1 MPRYSGTGRSG
12 AETPDILELRRLR
25 ETQSDL
31 TSAIDLQIELIKLER
46 RVRGRVPLPAID
58 LAPARVQERLNGGL
72 PLLRFSDI
80 PLNWSDFRFLFRSVA
95 DLMRRHDS
103 LEERDYRRAEA
114 LAREGNQ
121 LEPVVVQWFTTA
133 VEPASATL
141 LPEAAGLEPVVQL
154 AMRPFLM
161 RCAEVCS
168 RLDFRAWTRG
178 CCPLCAGEP
187 EFAAITP
194 AAERLLICG
203 RCTTRWPF
211 DALTC
216 PFCANDDRSR
226 ITSFASRDGLYR
238 ISACDVC
245 QRYVKAFDG
254 RHASRPLMLEVDTI
268 ATLPLDAAAVQ
279 RGYQG

>member
-1 MPRYSGTGRSG
+1 MPRYSGAGRSG
-12 AETPDILELRRLR
+12 VETPDVIELRRLR
-25 ETQSDL
+25 EAHPDL
-31 TSAIDLQIELIKLER
+31 ASAIDLQIELVKLER
-46 RVRGRVPLPAID
+46 SVRGRVPLPAID
-58 LAPARVQERLNGGL
+58 LDPARVQEHLATGR

-80 PLNWSDFRFLFRSVA
+80 PHNWSDFRYLFRKVA
-95 DLMRRHDS
+95 ELMWRHDA
-103 LEERDYRRAEA
+103 LDERDFHRAEA

-121 LEPVVVQWFTTA
+121 LEPVVVQWFRTA
-133 VEPASATL
+133 VEPASATP
-141 LPEAAGLEPVVQL
+141 LPEAAGLDPLVQL

-168 RLDFRAWTRG
+168 RLDFAPWTRG

-187 EFAAITP
+187 EFAVITP
-194 AAERLLICG
+194 AAEHLLICG
-203 RCTTRWPF
+203 RCATRWPF

-216 PFCANDDRSR
+216 PYCANDDRSR

-238 ISACDVC
+238 ITACDVC

-268 ATLPLDAAAVQ
+268 ATLPLDAAALQ